1 MLDIRHVV
9 AIVLFLINGLW
20 KIIRSGCDYQ
30 TLEEQLQVLSQQVTT
45 RLLVWTLEKIDEE
58 ILKTRDKKRYKC
70 IRFEE
75 RTGVT
80 IFGEF
85 TIKRRLYKDTETNT
99 YHFLLDEALGWAS
112 RQRLSPKMREIAL
125 DLATEIPFRRAA
137 RIMSQLVPGITTM
150 SVWEIVKQAGE
161 AVQKEGEAL
170 RQAVFEDGVIL
181 EGKHNAGVLFI
192 EADGVVINQQKSAR
206 KRAEVKL
213 LTAYDGKKKSKDG
226 KRRSLQHRYSVA
238 TTRESEKFW
247 EESSAYLANQWKMD
261 KIEKMELGGD
271 GSSWVKEGIELFPN
285 TVYHLDRYH
294 LRKNLTEC
302 LAFSTTIHQAVVEA
316 IEQKNLQAL
325 IDILDRAAKKA
336 NKDTRRK
343 KINKLK
349 KYLLENWEGIISQL
363 PEGGLG
369 AIEGQVRHTIARRM
383 KRIGARWSPEGTD
396 RMARLLAAKANNELS
411 DALSVSK
418 PINIT
423 LAKAVGDTPINIHR
437 SCSVEDTGA
446 WLQAHVPAI
455 DTPYL
460 TGYMLRKIVKIVP
473 ELL

>member
-9 AIVLFLINGLW
+9 AIVLFFVNGLW
-20 KIIRSGCDYQ
+20 KIIRSGCEYK

-45 RLLVWTLEKIDEE
+45 RLFVWTLEKMDEE

-85 TIKRRLYKDTETNT
+85 TIKRRVYKDIETNT
-99 YHFLLDEALGWAS
+99 YHFLLDEALGWPS
-112 RQRLSPKMREIAL
+112 RQRFSPKMRDIAL
-125 DLATEIPFRRAA
+125 DLATEMPFRRAA
-137 RIMSQLVPGITTM
+137 RIMSKLVPGITAM
-150 SVWEIVKQAGE
+150 SVWEVARQAGE
-161 AVQKEGEAL
+161 VIQKEGDTV
-170 RQAVFEDGVIL
+170 RQAVFEDGVIP
-181 EGKHNAGVLFI
+181 EGKYSTDVLFL
-192 EADGVVINQQKSAR
+192 EADGVIINQQKSQR
-206 KRAEVKL
+206 KKAEVKL
-213 LTAYDGKKKSKDG
+213 LTAYDGKRISKDG
-226 KRRSLQHRYSVA
+226 RRSLEHRYSVA
-238 TTRESEKFW
+238 TTREAENFW
-247 EESSAYLANQWKMD
+247 EESSAHLANQWKMD
-261 KIEKMELGGD
+261 RIKKVELGGD
-271 GSSWVKEGIELFPN
+271 GASWVKEGIELFPN

-294 LRKNLTEC
+294 LCKNLTEC
-302 LAFSTTIHQAVVEA
+302 LAFSPTSYQAAVGA
-316 IEQKNLQAL
+316 IEQKDQQAL
-325 IDILDRAAKKA
+325 IDILDRAAKI
-336 NKDTRRK
+336 NKGTKRK
-343 KINKLK
+343 KIKKLK
-349 KYLLENWEGIISQL
+349 NYLLENWDGIIAQL

-369 AIEGQVRHTIARRM
+369 VIEGQVRHIIARRM

-423 LAKAVGDTPINIHR
+423 LAKAVGDTPINISR
-437 SCSVEDTGA
+437 SSSVEDTQA

-460 TGYMLRKIVKIVP
+460 TGHMLRKIVKIVP
-473 ELL
+473 DLL

>member
-1 MLDIRHVV
+1 MVIFSDGQLPVKECEVSMLDIRHVV

-125 DLATEIPFRRAA
+125 DLATEVPFRRAA

-161 AVQKEGEAL
+161 GMQKEGENL
-170 RQAVFEDGVIL
+170 RQAVFEDGEIP
-181 EGKHNAGVLFI
+181 EGKHSASVLFI
-192 EADGVVINQQKSAR
+192 EADGVVINQQRSQR

-213 LTAYDGKKKSKDG
+213 LTAYDGKKKSKDDFAA
-226 KRRSLQHRYSVA
+226 KTPQKHLQ
-238 TTRESEKFW
+238 
-247 EESSAYLANQWKMD
+247 
-261 KIEKMELGGD
+261 
-271 GSSWVKEGIELFPN
+271 
-285 TVYHLDRYH
+285 
-294 LRKNLTEC
+294 
-302 LAFSTTIHQAVVEA
+302 
-316 IEQKNLQAL
+316 
-325 IDILDRAAKKA
+325 IDIR
-336 NKDTRRK
+336 RRK
-343 KINKLK
+343 
-349 KYLLENWEGIISQL
+349 SF
-363 PEGGLG
+363 
-369 AIEGQVRHTIARRM
+369 H
-383 KRIGARWSPEGTD
+383 
-396 RMARLLAAKANNELS
+396 NNES
-411 DALSVSK
+411 
-418 PINIT
+418 
-423 LAKAVGDTPINIHR
+423 
-437 SCSVEDTGA
+437 
-446 WLQAHVPAI
+446 
-455 DTPYL
+455 
-460 TGYMLRKIVKIVP
+460 
-473 ELL
+473 

>member
-1 MLDIRHVV
+1 
-9 AIVLFLINGLW
+9 
-20 KIIRSGCDYQ
+20 
-30 TLEEQLQVLSQQVTT
+30 
-45 RLLVWTLEKIDEE
+45 
-58 ILKTRDKKRYKC
+58 
-70 IRFEE
+70 
-75 RTGVT
+75 
-80 IFGEF
+80 
-85 TIKRRLYKDTETNT
+85 
-99 YHFLLDEALGWAS
+99 
-112 RQRLSPKMREIAL
+112 
-125 DLATEIPFRRAA
+125 
-137 RIMSQLVPGITTM
+137 
-150 SVWEIVKQAGE
+150 
-161 AVQKEGEAL
+161 
-170 RQAVFEDGVIL
+170 
-181 EGKHNAGVLFI
+181 
-192 EADGVVINQQKSAR
+192 
-206 KRAEVKL
+206 
-213 LTAYDGKKKSKDG
+213 
-226 KRRSLQHRYSVA
+226 
-238 TTRESEKFW
+238 
-247 EESSAYLANQWKMD
+247 
-261 KIEKMELGGD
+261 
-271 GSSWVKEGIELFPN
+271 
-285 TVYHLDRYH
+285 
-294 LRKNLTEC
+294 LRKNLTEY

-336 NKDTRRK
+336 NKDTRR

-460 TGYMLRKIVKIVP
+460 TGYMLRKIIKIVP